1 MNLRQKI
8 TFFALLTIVLGSAA
22 FAQPVDIPDPNLRA
36 AVLETL
42 DIADLPEVKLDASV
56 LRRLTDLNAGD
67 RGISDLTGLE
77 HATSLTTLLLHNNDI
92 SDLRPLTPL
101 VNLTSIRLHDN
112 QINDI
117 SPLANLTKLTTLLL
131 DRNNV
136 TDTSPLANLTQLTTL
151 VLGDNNIADIR
162 PLANL
167 TGLMHLVL
175 NYNNLTD
182 VTPLANLTNLK
193 LLDLE
198 NNRIADITP
207 LKNLTNL
214 EHLYTHNNPIFD
226 PDSPVVDIPDPNLR
240 TAIQD
245 ELGHTG
251 ITQQTLRRLKG
262 LHATGRNITNLTGL
276 EFATNAEWLFI
287 GNNEITDLAPL
298 SQMAQLETLHIYSNP
313 ISDISSLST
322 LTNLK
327 YIHAGGC
334 EIADISAL
342 AKLSQLTEVNLTWN
356 RITDITSL
364 VNLSELKRLEIHNNP
379 IVDYQILDGLSLD
392 YVAYDESCDMPPL
405 PLQPRLNNRSFP
417 TVVSAFGGIGWSSIL
432 NQPHLSDMEQ
442 MAQHDL
448 YFCCPIFNQYFLD
461 TGDGWEI
468 RGHLSD
474 AIQIRDDYIK
484 LNANMIFLVGVSM
497 KEGTDSDFPPD
508 SPYWVR
514 NADGSRVPGWPGT
527 YLVDFTHPD
536 IQDRIVEQALAIA
549 RCGLYD
555 GLFIDWWHED
565 VAVLADGL
573 ENWSEGYIGFD
584 AEQKARDNI
593 LERIRSKV
601 RSNFLIL
608 VNANRSIIPRTA
620 PHINGS
626 FMETLTPSHEFKHHG
641 DEGVESA
648 LRQIKHSLLWLE
660 SNLREPR
667 INSLEGWGFPN
678 EPLDSPQNL
687 RWMRAITT
695 LGLTHSNGYV
705 LFNNG
710 IPGGNTGHDH
720 YWYDFWDADLGRP
733 VGEKGQLY
741 QE

>member
-1 MNLRQKI
+1 MNVRQRI
-8 TFFALLTIVLGSAA
+8 TLSFLLTIVLGGAA
-22 FAQPVDIPDPNLRA
+22 FAQ
-36 AVLETL
+36 
-42 DIADLPEVKLDASV
+42 
-56 LRRLTDLNAGD
+56 
-67 RGISDLTGLE
+67 
-77 HATSLTTLLLHNNDI
+77 
-92 SDLRPLTPL
+92 
-101 VNLTSIRLHDN
+101 
-112 QINDI
+112 
-117 SPLANLTKLTTLLL
+117 
-131 DRNNV
+131 
-136 TDTSPLANLTQLTTL
+136 
-151 VLGDNNIADIR
+151 
-162 PLANL
+162 
-167 TGLMHLVL
+167 
-175 NYNNLTD
+175 
-182 VTPLANLTNLK
+182 
-193 LLDLE
+193 
-198 NNRIADITP
+198 
-207 LKNLTNL
+207 
-214 EHLYTHNNPIFD
+214 
-226 PDSPVVDIPDPNLR
+226 VVDIPDPNLR

-262 LHATGRNITNLTGL
+262 LHATERTITNLTGL
-276 EFATNAEWLFI
+276 EFATNTEWLFI

-342 AKLSQLTEVNLTWN
+342 AKLSQLTEVNLAWN

-417 TVVSAFGGIGWSSIL
+417 SVVSAFGGIGWSSIL

-442 MAQHDL
+442 MTQHDL

-648 LRQIKHSLLWLE
+648 LRQIEHSLLWLE

-741 QE
+741 QETDGLYIREFTNGWAVYNHSG